1 MRRRILALEEEDT
14 CSRGRR
20 REPYEEEDT
29 CSRGYLLRA
38 TLRGTQTGTQR
49 VAGAG
54 AELRLATVRRRIHAA
69 GAGAELRLER
79 ADERLGFR
87 VQGLGFRV

>member
-14 CSRGRR
+14 CSRK
-20 REPYEEEDT
+20 T
-29 CSRGYLLRA
+29 QRA
-38 TLRGTQTGTQR
+38 TLRGTQRGTQR